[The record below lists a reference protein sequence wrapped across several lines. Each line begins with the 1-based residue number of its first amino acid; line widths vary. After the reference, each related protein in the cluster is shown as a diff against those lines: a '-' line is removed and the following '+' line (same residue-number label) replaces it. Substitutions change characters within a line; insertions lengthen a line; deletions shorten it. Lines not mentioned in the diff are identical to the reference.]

1 MRMSLFERSFARLL
15 EADQE
20 PVDSQQV
27 TDKDAMV
34 QTLDKGTSPQ
44 EFDVQGLPTGMDQ
57 ARASHTAAQ
66 KKMLQEWIGKIQEFI
81 EYLNGLGAESIQSK
95 LHQGTCDTMFEK
107 IASSEKKRISRVA
120 MELSSLNESL
130 KGYLVGGDD

>member
-1 MRMSLFERSFARLL
+1 MSLFERSFARLL
-15 EADQE
+15 EADE
-20 PVDSQQV
+20 KPVDTEQL
-27 TDKDAMV
+27 TDQEAMA

-44 EFDVQGLPTGMDQ
+44 EFDVEGLPPGMDQ

-66 KKMLQEWIGKIQEFI
+66 KKVLQDWIVKIQEFI
-81 EYLNGLGAESIQSK
+81 EYLNGTGPESMQSK

-107 IASSEKKRISRVA
+107 IASSEKKRIARVA
-120 MELSSLNESL
+120 MELSSLNEAL